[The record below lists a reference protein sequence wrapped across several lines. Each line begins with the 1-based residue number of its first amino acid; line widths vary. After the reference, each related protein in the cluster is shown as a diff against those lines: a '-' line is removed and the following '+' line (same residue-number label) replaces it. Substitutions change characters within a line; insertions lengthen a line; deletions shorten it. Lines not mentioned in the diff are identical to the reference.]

1 MNLSK
6 TWGFF
11 RGRNK
16 NKETQGGKHMRV
28 GCVKEIK
35 NNEFRVGMTPDNV
48 KNYVRAGHEVYIER
62 DAGVGSGF
70 TTEQYEKAGARIL
83 DQAKDVWD
91 KSEMMIKV
99 KEPLKEEYG
108 FFHEGLILYT
118 YLHLAADRELMD
130 AMLAS
135 KVKGVAYETLIERD
149 GSIP

>member
-1 MNLSK
+1 
-6 TWGFF
+6 
-11 RGRNK
+11 
-16 NKETQGGKHMRV
+16 MRV

-70 TTEQYEKAGARIL
+70 TTEQYEKAGAHIL

-99 KEPLKEEYG
+99 KAVSYTHLLHMRKKQAVLSNCWLSARSRG
-108 FFHEGLILYT
+108 ILT
-118 YLHLAADRELMD
+118 V
-130 AMLAS
+130 S
-135 KVKGVAYETLIERD
+135 W
-149 GSIP
+149 